1 MPALTTPGIPS
12 TGPPILS
19 GHGLTGGRQV
29 VLGASTLAQLH
40 KHIGSSITISYG
52 TPNTAP
58 LYLPPQ
64 HAVVVGT
71 ATFPA
76 IAGSSTFAEH
86 TSMGTGA
93 LIPTSDIPASFIK
106 ETKAPDP
113 TLDGPSLVF
122 VRLRSGVTPEAG
134 RKDMTRVTAIA
145 NRAFAQDPEG
155 VGDSVT
161 VLTVQRP
168 AEIVNYQSTGGTP
181 EVLAGGLGAGA
192 AIALALALV
201 ATVRRRRPDLA
212 LLKTLGFTGR
222 QLAGSLA
229 SQATVTAIVGIV
241 LGLPLGVVVGRQLWI
256 LFARDINAVPQ
267 PAVPASIAFV
277 ALGALLLAIAV
288 ATIPARA
295 AASTPAGISLQQ
307 E

>member
-1 MPALTTPGIPS
+1 M
-12 TGPPILS
+12 
-19 GHGLTGGRQV
+19 
-29 VLGASTLAQLH
+29 
-40 KHIGSSITISYG
+40 
-52 TPNTAP
+52 
-58 LYLPPQ
+58 
-64 HAVVVGT
+64 
-71 ATFPA
+71 
-76 IAGSSTFAEH
+76 
-86 TSMGTGA
+86 
-93 LIPTSDIPASFIK
+93 
-106 ETKAPDP
+106 
-113 TLDGPSLVF
+113 
-122 VRLRSGVTPEAG
+122 
-134 RKDMTRVTAIA
+134 
-145 NRAFAQDPEG
+145 
-155 VGDSVT
+155 
-161 VLTVQRP
+161 QRP

-229 SQATVTAIVGIV
+229 SQATVTAAVGIV

-267 PAVPASIAFV
+267 PAVPASIALV
-277 ALGALLLAIAV
+277 ALGALLLAIVV